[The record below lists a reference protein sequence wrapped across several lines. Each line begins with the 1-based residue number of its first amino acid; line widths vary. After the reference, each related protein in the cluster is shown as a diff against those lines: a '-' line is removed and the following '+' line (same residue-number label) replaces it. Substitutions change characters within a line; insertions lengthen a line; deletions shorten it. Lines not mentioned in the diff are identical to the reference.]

1 MLSALKNFGVTFL
14 ISALLFGVIAYFA
27 TLFVSNTVNSILDD
41 ESNELND
48 IIASEGLPPE
58 ETASTET
65 TPGVK
70 DEELPEGESFN
81 LLLVATD
88 YRPDLFDNYR
98 PTAEAVAELTEGM
111 ENAIPTIGLLSAD
124 FREINATAIVLVRA
138 DRDKQQYVYTYFT
151 PEMQVYTPSG
161 YHTLSEVFRL
171 YGTATLAEY
180 VNAMTGLKI
189 LHTAVV
195 DAYHFDELAE
205 LLGPVTVTLPR
216 DIYTDGTEINMN
228 YETLV
233 ERVGTDGYPWT
244 EHVPNTWLMGA
255 GENELDGEA
264 LYTLSIAA
272 EHTEADRDAKQKY
285 TLDIVRAYIEKLT
298 GDGEDASRILFEQ
311 LVTERAGWIRID
323 GYEPTEE
330 ELAAEN
336 AAENPE
342 EGAAVE
348 GDSSGENAGEE
359 AQTPAPADP
368 DLPFDP
374 TPMENP
380 GAPESGAETPE
391 GEGGEPEETEE
402 EETRPIW
409 IMPLGEPETCILSTD
424 CTKDGF
430 LSLYEMLSAVSDF
443 ESVAITYPCTYTP
456 ASEDRAEFYTVRL
469 KDGLDLFLPYRSA
482 GSQSSAAGNP

>member
-58 ETASTET
+58 ETASAGT

-70 DEELPEGESFN
+70 EEDLPEGESFN

-98 PTAEAVAELTEGM
+98 PTAETVAGLIEGM
-111 ENAIPTIGLLSAD
+111 ENAIPAIGLLSAD

-138 DRDKQQYVYTYFT
+138 DRDRQQYVYTYFT

-195 DAYHFDELAE
+195 DAYHFDELTD
-205 LLGPVTVTLPR
+205 LLGTVTVTLPR

-233 ERVGTDGYPWT
+233 ERIGTDGYPWT

-285 TLDIVRAYIEKLT
+285 TLDIIRAYIGKLT
-298 GDGEDASRILFEQ
+298 GDGEDAARVLFEQ

-330 ELAAEN
+330 ELAAETAEEIAPEN
-336 AAENPE
+336 AEAGSAEE
-342 EGAAVE
+342 EAG
-348 GDSSGENAGEE
+348 GSSGEAE
-359 AQTPAPADP
+359 PAPADP

-374 TPMENP
+374 TPMDNP
-380 GAPESGAETPE
+380 GAPMPEEQE
-391 GEGGEPEETEE
+391 GEGTEAEETEE
-402 EETRPIW
+402 EETRPLW

-430 LSLYEMLSAVSDF
+430 LSLFDMLSAVSDF
-443 ESVAITYPCTYTP
+443 ESVVITYPCTYTP
-456 ASEDRAEFYTVRL
+456 ASEERAEFYTVRL

-482 GSQSSAAGNP
+482 GAQSSAAGNP